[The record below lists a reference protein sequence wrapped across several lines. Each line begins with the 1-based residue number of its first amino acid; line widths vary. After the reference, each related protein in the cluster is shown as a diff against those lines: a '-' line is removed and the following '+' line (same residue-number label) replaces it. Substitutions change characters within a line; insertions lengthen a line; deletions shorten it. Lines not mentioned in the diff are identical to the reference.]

1 MLHAYVVPLQSTY
14 RIRIRVGVAHTF
26 DDNCVATM
34 ANPLT
39 CGYFGFVPGINKAY
53 DFWSLFIYNTLAVG
67 MFILASFRAQALKHW
82 VFLCDTSCESMQ
94 PALCR
99 WKPFSLIKLLLVCR
113 VFHFEILIFYIYYN
127 CSFVSRLCFR
137 SPVTLSIVYALL
149 YVEGNPSCLFNCD
162 LIIRYFSSK
171 L

>member
-1 MLHAYVVPLQSTY
+1 MHAYVVPLQSTY
-14 RIRIRVGVAHTF
+14 RIRIRVGVADTHTHTL

-82 VFLCDTSCESMQ
+82 VFLGDTSYKGIQ

-99 WKPFSLIKLLLVCR
+99 WKPFLLIKL
-113 VFHFEILIFYIYYN
+113 
-127 CSFVSRLCFR
+127 
-137 SPVTLSIVYALL
+137 
-149 YVEGNPSCLFNCD
+149 
-162 LIIRYFSSK
+162 
-171 L
+171 